1 MEVSKK
7 KIKKERDNC
16 CDTRR
21 PAGIERL
28 PSRRKTQRL
37 SGWRRQKCVAHP
49 ERAPREGGRDGQR
62 PTKGRRAA
70 GKNVKLGEE
79 STEDSILGRQTGLLL
94 SAETSNPAEVGTF
107 SLIKTIPD
115 KTMKWSDMK
124 GK

>member
-1 MEVSKK
+1 MCRSPRTGASGRGPRRSKTD
-7 KIKKERDNC
+7 E
-16 CDTRR
+16 
-21 PAGIERL
+21 A
-28 PSRRKTQRL
+28 
-37 SGWRRQKCVAHP
+37 V
-49 ERAPREGGRDGQR
+49 
-62 PTKGRRAA
+62 KGRRAA